1 MFAMTLPS
9 LAGAVDGW
17 YDNTA
22 PDPRW
27 WRTTSGRDR
36 RQPDVAHRTV
46 GVTADCAWALW
57 GSSIRPWG
65 ADLRLGER
73 PSRWL
78 CGRCVLADQAAEDL
92 MASDPVEW
100 DRERD
105 HMWIVAGCSKVK
117 RAVGPSA
124 VVVGGVLLE

>member
-1 MFAMTLPS
+1 MTLPS

-46 GVTADCAWALW
+46 GVTADCAWVPAY
-57 GSSIRPWG
+57 
-65 ADLRLGER
+65 
-73 PSRWL
+73 
-78 CGRCVLADQAAEDL
+78 
-92 MASDPVEW
+92 VEK
-100 DRERD
+100 
-105 HMWIVAGCSKVK
+105 IV
-117 RAVGPSA
+117 PSA
-124 VVVGGVLLE
+124 RGQSAGRLHPVRQLPRPAARRDTASCFDQGRGPRPGVGAA